1 MEAIRS
7 MPDFSIPEKEEF
19 RVREVARILGVSHH
33 TINIAIDQGD
43 IQTVQGHDV
52 LGRVAHWK
60 VIPRSEV
67 IRLAQQ
73 KGLM

>member
-7 MPDFSIPEKEEF
+7 MPEFKIPNKEEF
-19 RVREVARILGVSHH
+19 RVREVARIIGVSHH
-33 TINIAIDQGD
+33 TINNAIADGSIAVVD
-43 IQTVQGHDV
+43 GHDV
-52 LGRVAHWK
+52 LGRVARWK

>member
-1 MEAIRS
+1 MEVT
-7 MPDFSIPEKEEF
+7 MPDFSIPDKEEF

-43 IQTVQGHDV
+43 IQTIQGHDV
-52 LGRVAHWK
+52 LGREARWK

-67 IRLAQQ
+67 ERLARQ
-73 KGLM
+73 KGLL